1 MFISYRRISIY
12 IKDNLLVTL
21 EMWMFLFNRHEIAA
35 KIRANELVRRRTE
48 FLRHNLIS
56 SLHQIWSLMLRD
68 FSLSG
73 HSIVSLQRE
82 TEEVLHIQPEK
93 TNKTNVRN
101 RASFAKRNDQQW
113 NFPPYKF
120 MLICTQTL
128 NFRIKVFLK
137 TNLCLAYICV
147 TLKLVEV

>member
-56 SLHQIWSLMLRD
+56 SLHQI
-68 FSLSG
+68 
-73 HSIVSLQRE
+73 
-82 TEEVLHIQPEK
+82 
-93 TNKTNVRN
+93 
-101 RASFAKRNDQQW
+101 
-113 NFPPYKF
+113 
-120 MLICTQTL
+120 
-128 NFRIKVFLK
+128 
-137 TNLCLAYICV
+137 
-147 TLKLVEV
+147 